1 MTAATGAFIGV
12 TSSLI
17 PSEVERE
24 RERERERSKISQYQT
39 KEEKVDTS
47 KML

>member
-24 RERERERSKISQYQT
+24 RERERSKISQYQT